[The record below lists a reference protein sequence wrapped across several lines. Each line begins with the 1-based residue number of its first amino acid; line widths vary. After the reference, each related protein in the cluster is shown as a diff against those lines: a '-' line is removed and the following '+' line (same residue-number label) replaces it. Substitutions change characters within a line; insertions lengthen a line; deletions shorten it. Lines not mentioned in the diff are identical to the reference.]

1 MQQCDLTISSMHQ
14 SNEARPY
21 DDVKTTIIETWREA
35 WDLGNTDA
43 LACLFTD
50 DYVRVS
56 ANSRRE
62 RTAEESKSEISEIR
76 AAFPDLTTTIDRIL
90 IEGDQGAIYWHSTG
104 TFTQPLNDV
113 PPTGQS
119 VTTHGS
125 NLITF
130 DQGAISREEVTWDA
144 HALLADLGLK
154 SLSSA
159 FESYA
164 GDVVTDDLSGEPS
177 SESLKAF
184 NRQFITG
191 VTVVTTTD
199 EDGKPRGLAVNS
211 YNSISL
217 DPPLVLVCVQ
227 KTSSTYPALFRST
240 HMGINIMSRNQRATI
255 GTFASKTPDKFAE
268 LDWHSGANGSPL
280 IDGSAASIEV
290 EIKERFQAITHTV
303 FIGRVRSAE
312 ASDDEPMIYKAGKF
326 FDSQDL
332 SALN

>member
-1 MQQCDLTISSMHQ
+1 MQQSK
-14 SNEARPY
+14 EARPY
-21 DDVKTTIIETWREA
+21 DDVKTTIIGTWREA
-35 WDLGNTDA
+35 WDIGNTDA
-43 LACLFTD
+43 LDSLFTD

-56 ANSRRE
+56 ANSGKE
-62 RTAEESKSEISEIR
+62 RSVEETKAEISEIR

-104 TFTQPLNDV
+104 TFTRPLNDV
-113 PPTGQS
+113 PPTGQQ

-130 DQGAISREEVTWDA
+130 NQGVISREEVTWDA

-164 GDVVTDDLSGEPS
+164 GDVVTDDFSGEPS
-177 SESLKAF
+177 SASLKSF

-240 HMGINIMSRNQRATI
+240 HMGINIMSRNQRGTI
-255 GTFASKTPDKFAE
+255 GTFASKATDKFAE
-268 LDWHSGANGSPL
+268 LDWHSGPHGSPL
-280 IDGSAASIEV
+280 IDGSAAAIEV
-290 EIKERFQAITHTV
+290 EIKERFQALTHTIFV
-303 FIGRVRSAE
+303 GRVRSAE
-312 ASDDEPMIYKAGKF
+312 ASEDEPMIYKAGKF

-332 SALN
+332 TPLI

>member
-1 MQQCDLTISSMHQ
+1 MHHSDPTISSMQQ
-14 SNEARPY
+14 STEARPY
-21 DDVKTTIIETWREA
+21 NDVKTTITETWREA
-35 WDLGNTDA
+35 WDTGTTDA
-43 LACLFTD
+43 LDSLFAH

-56 ANSRRE
+56 ANSGKE
-62 RTAEESKSEISEIR
+62 RSAAETKTEISDIR
-76 AAFPDLTTTIDRIL
+76 AAFPDLTTTVDRIL

-125 NLITF
+125 NLITIT
-130 DQGAISREEVTWDA
+130 DGRISREEVTWDA
-144 HALLADLGLK
+144 HELLADLGLK

-159 FESYA
+159 FESYPE
-164 GDVVTDDLSGEPS
+164 DVVTDDLSGEPS
-177 SESLKAF
+177 AESLKAF

-240 HMGINIMSRNQRATI
+240 HMGINIMSRNQRQTI
-255 GTFASKTPDKFAE
+255 GTFASKAADKFAE
-268 LDWHSGANGSPL
+268 LDWHSGAHGSPL
-280 IDGSAASIEV
+280 IDDSAASIEV
-290 EIKERFQAITHTV
+290 EIKERFQALTHTV

-312 ASDDEPMIYKAGKF
+312 ASEDEPMIYKAGKF
-326 FDSQDL
+326 YDSQDL
-332 SALN
+332 TAL